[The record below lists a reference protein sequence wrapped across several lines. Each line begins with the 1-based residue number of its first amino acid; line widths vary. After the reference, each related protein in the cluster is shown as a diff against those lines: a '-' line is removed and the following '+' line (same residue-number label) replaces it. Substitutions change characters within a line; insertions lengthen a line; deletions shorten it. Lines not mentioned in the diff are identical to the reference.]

1 MKFRLDP
8 LSPHGISLVDP
19 VVITGGGSSSSGSSH
34 DAVTLA
40 GEDYLSLSGQQI
52 TANAIDLDNLSATG
66 TPDAS
71 TFLRGDN
78 TWATPAG
85 SGDMTAAVYDPQN
98 IADDAFARAN
108 HTGTQTASTISDFDT
123 EVSNNTDV
131 AANTAARHAAVTV
144 ADSAEIDLTLT
155 GQQISASLVAGSIDE
170 TKLDLSVNASLDLA
184 DSAVQDLSDLGIT
197 ATATEL
203 NYTDGVTSAIQTQ
216 LDAKAADAD
225 VVHDTGNETIAG
237 TKTFSSDPI
246 IPDEAYGVGW
256 NGSLEPPTKNAVYD
270 KIETMGG
277 GGSGDVVGPASSTD
291 NAIARFDDTTGKL
304 IQDSLATIDDL
315 GNISLP
321 GSATV
326 DGRDVSVDGT
336 KLDGIEAGADVTDTA
351 NVTAAGA
358 LMDSEVDADIK
369 TLSLPA
375 STTITA
381 AAATVLDDTTVANM
395 VNTLGGASSTG
406 TGGLVRATS
415 PALTTPTGIVK
426 GDVGLGNVDNTS
438 DATKQ
443 AATLLAAWPVNSI
456 YTSIVSTNPSSLFGG
471 TWSAFGAGRVLV
483 GLDSGDT
490 DFDTAEETGGA
501 KTVTLTAA
509 QSGLPSHAHTIVA
522 GGNTFDNANTAGRVG
537 GASTQTNATK
547 SGIVNAIAGADAASA
562 HNNVQPY
569 IVVYFFKRTA

>member
-66 TPDAS
+66 TPSGS

-184 DSAVQDLSDLGIT
+184 DSAVQDLSDLGVT

-369 TLSLPA
+369 TFSLPA
-375 STTITA
+375 NTTISAFGATLVDDA
-381 AAATVLDDTTVANM
+381 DAATARTT
-395 VNTLGGASSTG
+395 
-406 TGGLVRATS
+406 
-415 PALTTPTGIVK
+415 I
-426 GDVGLGNVDNTS
+426 GLGNVDNTS
-438 DATKQ
+438 DATKNSASVALTNKIITSNTNSVSAVTLTNPYKFLVYRN
-443 AATLLAAWPVNSI
+443 AATNTGNGAFAKITWDTEIFDTNGNFASGTYTIPVAGF
-456 YTSIVSTNPSSLFGG
+456 YHFYARFQATSTRVIISLFKNGGELHRGTDHTDGSSLNAGVILSVMDQFAAND
-471 TWSAFGAGRVLV
+471 TVEVFAFGATAVAIDVTGSSTNYFGGYLV
-483 GLDSGDT
+483 
-490 DFDTAEETGGA
+490 
-501 KTVTLTAA
+501 
-509 QSGLPSHAHTIVA
+509 
-522 GGNTFDNANTAGRVG
+522 
-537 GASTQTNATK
+537 STT
-547 SGIVNAIAGADAASA
+547 
-562 HNNVQPY
+562 
-569 IVVYFFKRTA
+569 